1 MTLRNLGTSIMWI
14 FTKYGFYSAV
24 CARKDEGFG
33 NVDEN
38 TIMVRARSKKHIDS
52 LKKKFTE
59 LDGSVLETPHNDYR
73 YRIFVPKD
81 TWSRVF
87 AELALDTDYDNFKDK
102 VKEYSGE
109 YPYLNSLGKV
119 WNVMYDYQTRNE

>member
-1 MTLRNLGTSIMWI
+1 MWI

-87 AELALDTDYDNFKDK
+87 AKLALDTDYDNFKDK